1 MIRTAAAT
9 DFDAIVELN
18 LESEHFLSPMDRS
31 RLVHL
36 DAMAALHLVAE
47 AHGEVSAFLLAFR
60 EGADYDSPNYRWFDT
75 RYVRFLYIDRVVVS
89 SRARGTGLGSA
100 LYRGVFDKAEADD
113 VPCVVCEYD
122 VEPPNEASRRFHA
135 GFGFVEVGRQRLP
148 GGKAVSLQAAPVPA
162 AVAR

>member
-60 EGADYDSPNYRWFDT
+60 EGAHYDSPNYRWFDT